1 MSKAQEQI
9 NIACNSYINL
19 EIRKAI
25 PESLFKKSES
35 RFLVSVA

>member
-1 MSKAQEQI
+1 MSKAEEQI
-9 NIACNSYINL
+9 NLACNSNIYL